1 MDSHKR
7 CAYIVYPKM
16 YTLLET
22 GDGNKEA
29 SLRGEGKLR
38 RDGLLCEGAC
48 VMWLDQIVL
57 DLREHRKERS
67 S

>member
-1 MDSHKR
+1 
-7 CAYIVYPKM
+7 M

-29 SLRGEGKLR
+29 SLGGEGQLR
-38 RDGLLCEGAC
+38 RDTLLCEGAC

-57 DLREHRKERS
+57 DLRV
-67 S
+67 